1 MLTDLAQMLECL
13 DYLLDRIGC
22 TFDRISIFKAHVY
35 ATTALLA
42 TAKSELSVATA
53 PQARRRSIVTS
64 LSSPAQQRPL
74 SMTDATMTPAPRGG
88 SSTTQLR
95 RRSSGGALYDSPLD
109 HLLGVLAI
117 DIPGNDDPTISNT
130 AEVAQ
135 AKALYLSKA
144 LSERTRKA
152 ADVRRDVQSEFEGT
166 AMSYLTDASKA
177 LQLVRDSVL
186 AESPYAEVH
195 LVDPGIESSIIVMAQ
210 EVHNVSS
217 RLETAEREAAALAR
231 IRDAKKE
238 EILSRWGTRV

>member
-1 MLTDLAQMLECL
+1 MYDFPLE
-13 DYLLDRIGC
+13 
-22 TFDRISIFKAHVY
+22 
-35 ATTALLA
+35 
-42 TAKSELSVATA
+42 
-53 PQARRRSIVTS
+53 
-64 LSSPAQQRPL
+64 
-74 SMTDATMTPAPRGG
+74 
-88 SSTTQLR
+88 
-95 RRSSGGALYDSPLD
+95 
-109 HLLGVLAI
+109 HLLGELAI

-135 AKALYLSKA
+135 ARALYLSKA